1 MKIYEITNKDNLEK
15 KIKNIPG
22 VPTARKVYKNLT
34 KHDFNIAP
42 GIDAQARLNPLKRKA
57 TANISG
63 RGWDARGEVN
73 KNLDW
78 KGNLD
83 LNLGDFGKFSG
94 DVDQDRQFNLNLSK
108 DKIPYLGGSGSLG
121 YSSGSGD
128 VAANYSKDLGGGSLT
143 GSAGYNP
150 KSKDKSFR
158 IGWSKKF

>member
-34 KHDFNIAP
+34 KHNFNIAP

-63 RGWDARGEVN
+63 RGWDAGGEVN

-78 KGNLD
+78 NV
-83 LNLGDFGKFSG
+83 KF
-94 DVDQDRQFNLNLSK
+94 NK
-108 DKIPYLGGSGSLG
+108 DEIPYLGGSGSIG
-121 YSSGSGD
+121 YSSRSGD
-128 VAANYSKDLGGGSLT
+128 VAADYSTDLGGGRLT
-143 GSAGYNP
+143 GSAGYNR
-150 KSKDKSFR
+150 KSKDPSFR